1 MTTSPGDVVSSGRA
15 WGDPQCARERALLA
29 EPCRALVAALPD
41 ALVLIVGPDLLI
53 WVAEGQPLARDD
65 RPVAE
70 LVGRRGDDV
79 LPPRLAAVIRRRLGG
94 ALAGTPGAFEF
105 SAAAG
110 RSRHEVRMTPM
121 HLGGERPC
129 AVMLVVRPLV
139 PGEPGSAR
147 SALAREEADE
157 LFRHGFDVSPIGM
170 TLIDPE
176 SGRYLEVNDAACRL
190 LGRTRKELLASR
202 YQDITHPDDAAG
214 DVAMQRAVLAAEGVV
229 EYEKRYLAGDGSTVW
244 ASVHAVQVRR
254 DGGARRA
261 VFCQLVNLT
270 PRKQWESQLRKE
282 ATDHER
288 LELLRTAIDEDRLV
302 IYAQPII
309 ALRTGKVIQQ
319 ELLVR
324 LQDDDGEILPP
335 SEFLP
340 LAERFG
346 LITDLD
352 RVVTRRAI
360 GLAAAGTPVEVNLS
374 GASVGDERL
383 LATIQD
389 GLAETGADPA
399 LIVFEV
405 TETAVMENVAAGRAF
420 AEALRALGCG
430 FALDDFG
437 TGFGT
442 FTYLKHIPIDY
453 LKIDIEFVRDVC
465 ASETDARLIK
475 WIVTMARDFGKLTIA
490 EGVEN
495 AETLSRL
502 RELGVDHAQGYHIGR
517 PASLA

>member
-1 MTTSPGDVVSSGRA
+1 MPGA
-15 WGDPQCARERALLA
+15 M
-29 EPCRALVAALPD
+29 ALVVGTD
-41 ALVLIVGPDLLI
+41 LVI
-53 WVAEGQPLARDD
+53 WVAEGELAERDG
-65 RPVAE
+65 RPAAD
-70 LVGRRGDDV
+70 LVGRRADDV
-79 LPPRLAAVIRRRLGG
+79 LPPRLAAALRRRLVGV
-94 ALAGTPGAFEF
+94 LAGTPGTFEQ
-105 SAAAG
+105 SG
-110 RSRHEVRMTPM
+110 PDRRSRREVRMTPM
-121 HLGGERPC
+121 SLGGDRPA
-129 AVMLVVRPLV
+129 AVMVVILDIPASPPREAPF
-139 PGEPGSAR
+139 S
-147 SALAREEADE
+147 LARDESEE
-157 LFRHGFDVSPIGM
+157 LFRHGFDASPIGM
-170 TLIDPE
+170 TLIDAD

-190 LGRTRKELLASR
+190 LGRSRQELLAAT
-202 YQDITHPDDAAG
+202 YHDITHPDD
-214 DVAMQRAVLAAEGVV
+214 DTDDIAMREEVLAAEGVV

-254 DGGARRA
+254 NGGPKQA

-270 PRKQWESQLRKE
+270 ARKEWELQLRKE

-288 LELLRTAIDEDRLV
+288 LEMLRTAIDEDRL
-302 IYAQPII
+302 ILHAQPII
-309 ALRTGKVIQQ
+309 DLRTGEVTQQ

-324 LQDDDGEILPP
+324 LQDDDGTILPP

-346 LITDLD
+346 LITELD
-352 RVVTRRAI
+352 RAVTRRAI
-360 GLAAAGTPVEVNLS
+360 DLAAAGTPVEVNLS

-383 LATIQD
+383 LATIQE

-465 ASETDARLIK
+465 ASETDARLVK

-490 EGVEN
+490 EGVED
-495 AETLSRL
+495 AETLVRL

-517 PASLA
+517 PASLV